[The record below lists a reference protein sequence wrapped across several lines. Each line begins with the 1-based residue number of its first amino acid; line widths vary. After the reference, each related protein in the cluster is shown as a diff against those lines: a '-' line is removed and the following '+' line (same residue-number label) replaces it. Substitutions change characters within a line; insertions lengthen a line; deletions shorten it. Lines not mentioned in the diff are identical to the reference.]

1 MAARGRTSLVDRAA
15 ALGVT
20 DQRVLDAMAQV
31 PRAAFVP
38 PAARLIA
45 NRDAPVP
52 IGHGQTTSQP
62 SLVAY
67 IVASLE
73 LAPDDRVLEVGTGLG
88 YQTAL
93 LALVAAEV
101 YSIDRFDDLVET
113 ARGNLASRGIGHVH
127 LTVGDGTLGWPEHAP
142 FDAIVVSAAFDQVPP
157 PLAEQ
162 LADGGR
168 LIQPLG
174 QRRDDDLVRFVKREG
189 HLVVDRHLGAAR
201 FVPLRGDHG
210 VPDHD

>member
-1 MAARGRTSLVDRAA
+1 MSSRGRTSLVDRAA

-20 DQRVLDAMAQV
+20 DERVLDAMREV
-31 PRAAFVP
+31 PRVAFVP
-38 PAARLIA
+38 PSARLLA
-45 NRDAPVP
+45 NRDAPIP

-62 SLVAY
+62 TLIAH

-73 LAPDDRVLEVGTGLG
+73 LASTDRVLEVGTGLG

-93 LALVAAEV
+93 LAHVAAEV
-101 YSIDRFDDLVET
+101 YSIDRFDDLVEI
-113 ARGNLASRGIGHVH
+113 ARGNLAARGIHNVV

-142 FDAIVVSAAFDQVPP
+142 FDAIVVSAAFARVPP
-157 PLAEQ
+157 PLIEQ
-162 LADGGR
+162 LVEGGR

-174 QRRDDDLVRFVKREG
+174 EQRGDDLVRFVKRDGE
-189 HLVVDRHLGAAR
+189 LELDRHLGAAR

-210 VPDHD
+210 LADDG

>member
-1 MAARGRTSLVDRAA
+1 MSARGRTSLVERAA

-31 PRAAFVP
+31 PRVAFVP
-38 PAARLIA
+38 PSARLVA
-45 NRDAPVP
+45 NRDAPIP

-62 SLVAY
+62 TLIAH

-73 LAPDDRVLEVGTGLG
+73 LAPNDRVLEVGTGLG

-93 LALVAAEV
+93 LALVAEQV
-101 YSIDRFDDLVET
+101 YSIDRFADLVET
-113 ARGNLASRGIGHVH
+113 ARGNLASRGIHNVV
-127 LTVGDGTLGWPEHAP
+127 LTAGDGTLGWPEHAP
-142 FDAIVVSAAFDQVPP
+142 FDAIVVSAAFATVPP
-157 PLAEQ
+157 PLVEQ
-162 LADGGR
+162 LAEGGR

-174 QRRDDDLVRFVKREG
+174 EQHGDDLVRFVKRG
-189 HLVVDRHLGAAR
+189 GKLVVDRHLGAAR

-210 VPDHD
+210 LADDR